1 MSLPRTGAGVPTPL
15 TSKVGG
21 QAGVVDPVPPLPVP
35 SAFSPDPLEWE
46 EWRGDWPFIHHAIAG
61 SFAGVMEHITMYP
74 IDTIKTRMQAFRGTS
89 SAASSSQPCGPRR
102 PSSGPSKGDRLR
114 CGGGAS
120 QAGAPPTS
128 NSAGRG
134 AEGQRRFLTLSASPR
149 GLRRA
154 ATQGGR
160 SVAAPEGGTQR
171 LPWASNAGEA
181 PTVSPLGRVAGSWRE
196 RLSRS
201 SLQGGAPR
209 APPWTLC
216 AAARGANGF
225 AELRPRL
232 LAIFPPA
239 RRQRLTC
246 TAWGSS
252 SCAEAIRGTVSSA
265 REGGGLVGGQVK
277 GTVLAEGTGLVA
289 GLRTVYLEGGLFGLY
304 RGAGAVVAGCVP
316 AHACYF
322 MSYEFVKERMGER
335 ARARQH
341 HQQQPHS
348 QLQAAPEAPA
358 ASVQGAGG
366 VKPAFAGELVATGE
380 ASGVVSSLPEEEA
393 EARGQRLT
401 HGELLACGMCA
412 TFSHD
417 LILTP
422 VDVVKQRMQLGCF
435 RSLTECVTSTLR
447 REGPLAFVRSLPV
460 SVLLNLPHGATLVY
474 VNETLK
480 SRLTASQPSALPSL
494 PTYFF
499 CAGVSGGVAGLISN
513 PLDVVKTRL
522 QTQDCAIR
530 EGHAAGFCMRALSRA
545 ALAGVLKPGSCA
557 FAPCPPKYNVDKERV
572 RGAALQVCLPRYRD
586 SVRTQV
592 VRSSQRFM
600 RHARSQCIYVLV
612 WLQGVSSRVC
622 LSIPSTAICWG
633 EWQRV
638 AQLSDTRGV
647 FQRAL

>member
-1 MSLPRTGAGVPTPL
+1 MA
-15 TSKVGG
+15 G
-21 QAGVVDPVPPLPVP
+21 QAGVVDPEPPPPLP

-74 IDTIKTRMQAFRGTS
+74 IDTIKTRMQAFRGASTA
-89 SAASSSQPCGPRR
+89 AASQRPCAPRR

-114 CGGGAS
+114 CKGGMN
-120 QAGAPPTS
+120 QAVAPPTS
-128 NSAGRG
+128 DAAGRG
-134 AEGQRRFLTLSASPR
+134 GVEGQRRFLSSFAFSH
-149 GLRRA
+149 GLR
-154 ATQGGR
+154 G
-160 SVAAPEGGTQR
+160 VAAAGKRTQR
-171 LPWASNAGEA
+171 LPWALNAGGP
-181 PTVSPLGRVAGSWRE
+181 PTTSHFRWAAGAWSE
-196 RLSRS
+196 RLARSR
-201 SLQGGAPR
+201 LQGAPPP

-216 AAARGANGF
+216 AAARGANGQSV
-225 AELRPRL
+225 RPGL
-232 LAIFPPA
+232 LATSAPA
-239 RRQRLTC
+239 SRQRLLTC
-246 TAWGSS
+246 TAWPTS
-252 SCAEAIRGTVSSA
+252 SCAEAIRRTVSSA
-265 REGGGLVGGQVK
+265 RAEGGVVGAQAEK
-277 GTVLAEGTGLVA
+277 TVLAEGTGLVA
-289 GLRTVYLEGGLFGLY
+289 GLRSVYLEGGLLGLY
-304 RGAGAVVAGCVP
+304 RGACAVVAGCVP

-335 ARARQH
+335 ARARQR
-341 HQQQPHS
+341 HQQQLHKRTGA
-348 QLQAAPEAPA
+348 AAPASAAPVNVQEAGRA
-358 ASVQGAGG
+358 EFASAD
-366 VKPAFAGELVATGE
+366 ALVVLGK
-380 ASGVVSSLPEEEA
+380 ASSLVNNLPEEEV
-393 EARGQRLT
+393 EAKGQRLT

-447 REGPLAFVRSLPV
+447 QEGPLAFVRSLPV

-480 SRLTASQPSALPSL
+480 NSLTASQPSALPSL

-530 EGHAAGFCMRALSRA
+530 ESRA

-557 FAPCPPKYNVDKERV
+557 FAPCPPKYNSLL
-572 RGAALQVCLPRYRD
+572 GTL
-586 SVRTQV
+586 RT
-592 VRSSQRFM
+592 
-600 RHARSQCIYVLV
+600 I
-612 WLQGVSSRVC
+612 WLEEGFQGFWRGVSSRVC

-633 EWQRV
+633 SYETFKFLWH
-638 AQLSDTRGV
+638 ASAAGS
-647 FQRAL
+647 